1 MVDFASQPADYGTLI
16 AAGQATAPN
25 PIAGQTALVN
35 LQNQQLVGAQVQQQM
50 AMQRLALQRQLAFG
64 QELGN
69 YVKNPSAQ
77 GLATLFGKYP
87 EFDKQAMDARGALDR
102 GDITQ
107 LGSAAALAAKGQY
120 SDAAKVMQERVDAEK
135 ASGGDPSHAQ
145 MVVDLLNSGD
155 PAKQKAALGM
165 LSLGVGI
172 AVGPDKAAEYLKAN
186 GLSSEPLA
194 LGMDQRL
201 VSQQGQT
208 IVGANPKLEN
218 VTNPVTGESTGFNPY
233 TGKYG
238 AAAAGGT
245 AAPTAEGGGQ
255 ASGVGGGMQASVA
268 HVLSNEGGYNPK
280 DANGSPTNFGINFK
294 ANAGVLKGMGITAA
308 NFKNM
313 TQDQAAQIYAS
324 KYWPQSGAEKLPPA
338 MQAPYFDVY
347 VRSPKIAKMAMAQSG
362 GDPQKFMQIANSAF
376 QSMASNPN
384 SGTAPYKQAWATR
397 DAGNMAL
404 VAGSAPVQGSAQTG
418 APAPVSDPYHF
429 GTSGLNTKEAPP
441 GYAWNATHTAVV
453 PIPGSTEDPNSYSPQ
468 EIDDLARNWI
478 ATGPTAFASLGGGS
492 MGGGGIAQLKK
503 AALARATQMMAQ
515 AGITADQLPAL
526 RSKYNALNTSMN
538 QNTQIL
544 NMLEASE
551 RAIHSNAQQV
561 LQTQQQLVKDN
572 VINNGSPFQN
582 NANLELWS
590 HIGSPEVKA
599 HIKAYEDSVNGLAQE
614 YTKFMNSANGMGGN
628 AAPSDA
634 ARGLAL
640 DLNDTGQGPVTM
652 ARHIKQIFIETGNK
666 RNGIQA
672 QNEAIQSKL
681 SSLISGP
688 PQQQANALPAGAKV
702 IGTYKGRRVIEVN
715 GQRLVE
721 Q

>member
-1 MVDFASQPADYGTLI
+1 
-16 AAGQATAPN
+16 
-25 PIAGQTALVN
+25 
-35 LQNQQLVGAQVQQQM
+35 
-50 AMQRLALQRQLAFG
+50 
-64 QELGN
+64 
-69 YVKNPSAQ
+69 
-77 GLATLFGKYP
+77 
-87 EFDKQAMDARGALDR
+87 
-102 GDITQ
+102 
-107 LGSAAALAAKGQY
+107 
-120 SDAAKVMQERVDAEK
+120 
-135 ASGGDPSHAQ
+135 
-145 MVVDLLNSGD
+145 
-155 PAKQKAALGM
+155 
-165 LSLGVGI
+165 
-172 AVGPDKAAEYLKAN
+172 
-186 GLSSEPLA
+186 
-194 LGMDQRL
+194 
-201 VSQQGQT
+201 
-208 IVGANPKLEN
+208 
-218 VTNPVTGESTGFNPY
+218 
-233 TGKYG
+233 
-238 AAAAGGT
+238 
-245 AAPTAEGGGQ
+245 
-255 ASGVGGGMQASVA
+255 
-268 HVLSNEGGYNPK
+268 
-280 DANGSPTNFGINFK
+280 
-294 ANAGVLKGMGITAA
+294 
-308 NFKNM
+308 
-313 TQDQAAQIYAS
+313 
-324 KYWPQSGAEKLPPA
+324 
-338 MQAPYFDVY
+338 
-347 VRSPKIAKMAMAQSG
+347 
-362 GDPQKFMQIANSAF
+362 
-376 QSMASNPN
+376 MASNPN

-688 PQQQANALPAGAKV
+688 LQQQANALPAGAKV